1 MGYSLLVICRV
12 QRTKENEGMGRG
24 WKGFFKGLRQKGE
37 VLRTGGGGGVG
48 FAIKQNKNGTSPW

>member
-37 VLRTGGGGGVG
+37 VLRTGGWGWGGVR
-48 FAIKQNKNGTSPW
+48 NKTE